1 MNGTSTED
9 WKNLPRRSPQEVVD
23 SLKRD
28 LHSDDVERQR
38 MAAVSV
44 RVSHDIHTKAVNSGG
59 KVIVEINGETKAL
72 EPNSPLL
79 IDVSELLPIADK
91 VLSSI
96 PTASRLIQ

>member
-1 MNGTSTED
+1 MNGTSTEE

-28 LHSDDVERQR
+28 LLSDDVERQR

-59 KVIVEINGETKAL
+59 KVIVEDNGETKAI